1 MNIEDRVE
9 LFSEQIMC
17 GAEIYTWRYDADM
30 KLMHSNCP
38 KEELLDETLNAF
50 GGKNALR
57 EYALTGDKPMV
68 LSIPIGLIW
77 CVTADRRP
85 LEERNIYVI
94 GPVWSTDAN
103 MSGNYLPME
112 KISRE
117 RGVSMSWL
125 REMAQAQRSLPV
137 VMPTLM
143 YQYALMLHCTVTGE
157 QLGLSD
163 IIHQRSKGNSEPGEP
178 QLRDRY
184 RTWQL
189 EQTMLKMVR
198 EGDMGYPK
206 VFNQASSISRGVPV
220 DSAGALRQAKT
231 SVIVFTSL
239 CTRAAI
245 EGGLSPEEAYTLGDG
260 YIASVESC
268 STVSDVAS
276 YSYGMYADFVG
287 RVHNKRVDADVSS
300 HIRAVCD
307 YVELHADEPF
317 TNADLARRAG
327 YSEQYL
333 RRKFAQEMHVSLPDY
348 IRAVRLER
356 AKTMLVNSEL
366 SIQEIADH
374 LQFCSR
380 AHFSDVFA
388 KALGL
393 TPAKYREK
401 HRI

>member
-17 GAEIYTWRYDADM
+17 GAEIYTWRYDANM
-30 KLMHSNCP
+30 KLIQSNCP
-38 KEELLDETLNAF
+38 REELLDETLNAF
-50 GGKNALR
+50 GGKDALR
-57 EYALTGDKPMV
+57 EYASSGNKPMV
-68 LSIPIGLIW
+68 LTIPIGLVW

-85 LEERNIYVI
+85 IEERSVYVI
-94 GPVWSTDAN
+94 GPVWSSDAN
-103 MSGNYLPME
+103 MSGHYLPLE
-112 KISRE
+112 SISRE
-117 RGVSMSWL
+117 RGVSMDWL
-125 REMAQAQRSLPV
+125 RDMALAQRALPV

-143 YQYALMLHCTVTGE
+143 YQYALMLYCTVTGE

-163 IIHQRSKGNSEPGEP
+163 IIHQRSKGRSEPDEP

-206 VFNQASSISRGVPV
+206 VFNQASNISRGVPLE
-220 DSAGALRQAKT
+220 SADALRQAKT

-245 EGGLSPEEAYTLGDG
+245 EGGLSPEEAYTLGDS
-260 YIASVESC
+260 YIASVENC
-268 STVSDVAS
+268 HTVSDVAS
-276 YSYGMYADFVG
+276 YSYGMYADFVE
-287 RVHNKRVDADVSS
+287 RIHKKRVDRSVSS
-300 HIRAVCD
+300 HIRSVCD

-317 TNADLARRAG
+317 TNEDLARRAG

-366 SIQEIADH
+366 SIQEIADR

-388 KALGL
+388 KAVGL

-401 HRI
+401 YRI